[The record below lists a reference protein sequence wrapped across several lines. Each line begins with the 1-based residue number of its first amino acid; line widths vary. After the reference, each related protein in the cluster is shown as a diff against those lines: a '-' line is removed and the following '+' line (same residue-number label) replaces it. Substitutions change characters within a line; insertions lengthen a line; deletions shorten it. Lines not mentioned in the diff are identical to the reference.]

1 MKKIESSSET
11 ITLSVEKIIDLIR
24 ELRNQL
30 VKEFLVDEN
39 LRTYFQ
45 KEYQRDLSIIK
56 LEFLKRDLKE
66 LLISPVD
73 LSHYSSLI
81 KQIRECNTASLAEG
95 NQELFYKEIDAIFK
109 KYNY

>member
-1 MKKIESSSET
+1 MKKVESGQDT
-11 ITLSVEKIIDLIR
+11 FNLSVEKVIDLIR
-24 ELRNQL
+24 QLRNEL
-30 VKEFLVDEN
+30 IKEFLVDEN
-39 LRTYFQ
+39 IRSYFH
-45 KEYQRDLSIIK
+45 KEYHRELSAIK

-81 KQIRECNTASLAEG
+81 KQIRESNSASLAEG
-95 NQELFYKEIDAIFK
+95 NQELFYKEIEAIFK